1 MEYSV
6 STLKTNTIQAA
17 TGTTLNVAS
26 GNKLTGAAGSIAA
39 AGHILQVV
47 TNTYATLT
55 ATTSSSYVDTGL
67 AATIT
72 PSSSSSKIFVLAGC
86 SMWQN
91 TAGGVSSITLYRGG
105 SRVSDS
111 ATYGYAYGYGGGSN
125 HVMHH
130 TPTYLDSP
138 NTTSATEYKIYFSI
152 VSLGGTLSICPNSTP
167 STLTLMEIAQ

>member
-1 MEYSV
+1 MALTKVIGSGIGTV
-6 STLKTNTIQAA
+6 TNQFADA
-17 TGTTLNVAS
+17 NMS
-26 GNKLTGAAGSIAA
+26 AGSVIQ
-39 AGHILQVV
+39 IV
-47 TNTYATLT
+47 TNTYSTLT
-55 ATTSSSYVDTGL
+55 ATTSSSFVDTGL

-72 PSSSSSKIFVLAGC
+72 PSSTSSKIFVLAAC

-125 HVMHH
+125 HVNHH

-138 NTTSATEYKIYFSI
+138 NTTSATEYKIYFSA
-152 VSLGGTLSICPNSTP
+152 VGLGGTLSICPNSTP
-167 STLTLMEIAQ
+167 STLTLIEIAG

>member
-1 MEYSV
+1 M

-17 TGTTLNVAS
+17 TGTTVNVAS
-26 GNKLTGAAGSIAA
+26 GHVLNAP
-39 AGHILQVV
+39 GHILQVV

-111 ATYGYAYGYGGGSN
+111 ATYGYAYGYG
-125 HVMHH
+125 
-130 TPTYLDSP
+130 
-138 NTTSATEYKIYFSI
+138 
-152 VSLGGTLSICPNSTP
+152 
-167 STLTLMEIAQ
+167 

>member
-1 MEYSV
+1 MSKIEVNEIARRSGSSPIPIPGHV
-6 STLKTNTIQAA
+6 IQ
-17 TGTTLNVAS
+17 
-26 GNKLTGAAGSIAA
+26 I
-39 AGHILQVV
+39 V

-91 TAGGVSSITLYRGG
+91 TATGVSSITLYRGG

-138 NTTSATEYKIYFSI
+138 NTTSATEYKIYFSA

-167 STLTLMEIAQ
+167 STLTLIEIAG